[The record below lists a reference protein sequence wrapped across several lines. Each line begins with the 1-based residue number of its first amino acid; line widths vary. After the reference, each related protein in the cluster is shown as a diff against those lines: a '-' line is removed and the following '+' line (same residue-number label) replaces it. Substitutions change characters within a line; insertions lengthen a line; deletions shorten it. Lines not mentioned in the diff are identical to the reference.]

1 MNRRAFKLWT
11 VNVLS
16 FILFCLLSLTGLI
29 NWLVLPKGFEARGS
43 FSASM
48 RHFLVEVHQWAGLL
62 FLVIIG
68 LHILWHWTY
77 IKSKLSTHR
86 ILK

>member
-16 FILFCLLSLTGLI
+16 FIVFCLLSLTGLI
-29 NWLVLPKGFEARGS
+29 NWLLLPRGFEARGS
-43 FSASM
+43 FLVSM
-48 RHFLVEVHQWAGLL
+48 RHFLVEVHQWAALL
-62 FLVIIG
+62 FIVIIA
-68 LHILWHWTY
+68 LHILWHWAY
-77 IKSKLSTHR
+77 IKRNLSAHG

>member
-16 FILFCLLSLTGLI
+16 FIVFCLLSLTGLI
-29 NWLVLPKGFEARGS
+29 NWLLLPKGFEARGS
-43 FSASM
+43 LLVSM
-48 RHFLVEVHQWAGLL
+48 RHFLVEVHQWAALL
-62 FLVIIG
+62 FIVIIA
-68 LHILWHWTY
+68 LHILWHWPY
-77 IKSKLSTHR
+77 IRSNLSAHG